1 MNKEYFLK
9 ISTFFVLIILHL
21 WYNINKKGKN
31 TERKIKMSEKG
42 EKKILANGLTDIELK
57 MNKTVASRLKG
68 IRKGQRISNMS
79 MAEKLGTNSSKLSI
93 LERGFQKITVLQF
106 MQYCQICGISPNNL
120 LGWDEEAGNFV
131 LANFDEN
138 VDVVSDPI
146 MERIVESIK
155 ENKNLCYS
163 YSQVKE
169 ANTVY
174 ENESNNNNGE
184 LSNNEE
190 INEVQDFMNSPI
202 DSQNESDL
210 RRLSFE
216 NPILLDGESG
226 EIVFGY
232 MGGRPITT
240 EERVSLLKEKLSEID
255 QVTDKFI
262 SVPSVQEEKIIINR
276 NIYRNILLGTIGKL
290 TLNI

>member
-1 MNKEYFLK
+1 MQH
-9 ISTFFVLIILHL
+9 FFVLIILRL
-21 WYNINKKGKN
+21 WYNTNKKGKKCREGKRMN
-31 TERKIKMSEKG
+31 ERDNKEA
-42 EKKILANGLTDIELK
+42 LVNGLTDSELK

-68 IRKGQRISNMS
+68 IRKGRRISNMS

-190 INEVQDFMNSPI
+190 INEVQDFINSPI
-202 DSQNESDL
+202 DSQSDSDL

-240 EERVSLLKEKLSEID
+240 EEKISLLKEKLSETD
-255 QVTDKFI
+255 QVTDKFV
-262 SVPSVQEEKIIINR
+262 SVPSVQGEKIIINR
-276 NIYRNILLGTIGKL
+276 NIYRNIVLGTIGKL
-290 TLNI
+290 TLDI

>member
-1 MNKEYFLK
+1 MNERDNKEAL
-9 ISTFFVLIILHL
+9 V
-21 WYNINKKGKN
+21 
-31 TERKIKMSEKG
+31 
-42 EKKILANGLTDIELK
+42 NGLTDSELK

-68 IRKGQRISNMS
+68 IRKSRRISNMS
-79 MAEKLGTNSSKLSI
+79 MAERLGTNSSKLSI

-174 ENESNNNNGE
+174 KNENNNNNGE

-255 QVTDKFI
+255 QITDKFI

>member
-1 MNKEYFLK
+1 MNERDNKEAL
-9 ISTFFVLIILHL
+9 V
-21 WYNINKKGKN
+21 
-31 TERKIKMSEKG
+31 
-42 EKKILANGLTDIELK
+42 NGLTDSELK

-120 LGWDEEAGNFV
+120 LGWNEETGDFE

-138 VDVVSDPI
+138 TDVVSDPI
-146 MERIVESIK
+146 MEQIIESIK

-163 YSQVKE
+163 YNQEKITS
-169 ANTVY
+169 TVY
-174 ENESNNNNGE
+174 ENESN
-184 LSNNEE
+184 SNNEE
-190 INEVQDFMNSPI
+190 INEDQGFINPPV
-202 DSQNESDL
+202 DSQSDSDL

-240 EERVSLLKEKLSEID
+240 EEKISLLKEKLSETD
-255 QVTDKFI
+255 QVTDKFV
-262 SVPSVQEEKIIINR
+262 SVPSVQGEKIIINR
-276 NIYRNILLGTIGKL
+276 NIYRNIVLGTIGKL
-290 TLNI
+290 TLDI